1 MVNAAPISHKSGATI
16 GALSACS
23 ISSISLGLTTRHL
36 PPRDHNQKKTPA
48 EVITIGKTY
57 LIMFCKKFS
66 FPKIKMQFEPIFLE
80 ILWQFLSARRSRDF
94 GISRGPFLAPL
105 WRGENRPNYFKNRP
119 PFQICRRSCL
129 GASPLGIGFRQ
140 EIPGGFEFRQ
150 KHSRRKSAVRADGN
164 KKISHP

>member
-119 PFQICRRSCL
+119 HFRKPQ
-129 GASPLGIGFRQ
+129 GIGSRLASL
-140 EIPGGFEFRQ
+140 GGQF
-150 KHSRRKSAVRADGN
+150 VLNLG
-164 KKISHP
+164 